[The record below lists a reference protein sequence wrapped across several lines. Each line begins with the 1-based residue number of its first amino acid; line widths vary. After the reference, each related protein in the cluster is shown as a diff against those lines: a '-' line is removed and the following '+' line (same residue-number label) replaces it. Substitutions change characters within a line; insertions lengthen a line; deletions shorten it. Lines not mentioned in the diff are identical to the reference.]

1 MSDIN
6 RNNVPDAMHLNNLES
21 FALSKLLQSGCAVAD
36 EVVAAVRVPVVHLD
50 PDHDGDD
57 DDDDDYGG
65 KMMVMVIMMM
75 IMVAR

>member
-1 MSDIN
+1 MSDILN
-6 RNNVPDAMHLNNLES
+6 SDNVPYAMHLNDLES

-50 PDHDGDD
+50 PDHDGGD
-57 DDDDDYGG
+57 
-65 KMMVMVIMMM
+65 KMMVMMM

>member
-1 MSDIN
+1 MSNIN
-6 RNNVPDAMHLNNLES
+6 SDNIPYAMHLNDLES

-50 PDHDGDD
+50 PDHDNGDGDD
-57 DDDDDYGG
+57 GDDYGD
-65 KMMVMVIMMM
+65 KLMVMMMM

>member
-50 PDHDGDD
+50 PDHDGGD
-57 DDDDDYGG
+57 
-65 KMMVMVIMMM
+65 KMMVMMMM
-75 IMVAR
+75 TMIRVAI

>member
-1 MSDIN
+1 MSDILN
-6 RNNVPDAMHLNNLES
+6 RNNVPDTMHLNDLES

-50 PDHDGDD
+50 PDHDGGD
-57 DDDDDYGG
+57 
-65 KMMVMVIMMM
+65 KMMVIMMMM

>member
-50 PDHDGDD
+50 PDHDGGDN
-57 DDDDDYGG
+57 
-65 KMMVMVIMMM
+65 MMVMMMM
-75 IMVAR
+75 MMRMTIIMVTR

>member
-6 RNNVPDAMHLNNLES
+6 SNNVSDAMHLNDLES
-21 FALSKLLQSGCAVAD
+21 FSLSKLLQSGCAVAD

-50 PDHDGDD
+50 PDHDNGD
-57 DDDDDYGG
+57 
-65 KMMVMVIMMM
+65 KMMVMMM